1 MFKFLKKKKKGND
14 FLALD
19 IGTEFVKALIV
30 NIPEDKQK
38 PKVLG
43 SGKYPQKLGD
53 MHNGAIMDIT
63 SVIENSKEAI
73 IQAQEMAGHSD
84 PNRIILG
91 MAGELV
97 KGDITT
103 IEYTRD
109 NAEKKIDLNE
119 LEEIIQKVQREAF
132 QKARQK
138 IAQDTGFS
146 EIEIKLVNAA
156 IVAVNIDGYKVT
168 NPIGFQGK
176 NVKITIFNA
185 FSPLVHYGSLQ
196 TISQELGL
204 DLLSIAVEP
213 YAVSRSL
220 VYEDGGDYSAIFI
233 DIGGGTTDIAVVE
246 NGACMGTKMFT
257 LGGRSFTK
265 RLSQILNVSLREAE
279 EIKLSYSDDELDKDS
294 YKKVREALK
303 IDAQVWVSGVELSLS
318 EFDHLDSLPSKIYIC
333 GGGSHLPEIKEVLED
348 TSWQKNLPFIKPPT
362 VKYLLPEAIIS
373 LQDETNSLVDPSDIT
388 PLALANLG
396 IPLAE
401 QEDVLKSVLRKVI
414 KLMQV

>member
-1 MFKFLKKKKKGND
+1 MFKFFKKKSNSKHL
-14 FLALD
+14 LALD
-19 IGTEFVKALIV
+19 IGTEFVKAVILE
-30 NIPEDKQK
+30 IPEESGK
-38 PKVLG
+38 PQIIG
-43 SGKYPQKLGD
+43 FGKYPQKLGD

-73 IQAQEMAGHSD
+73 LQAQDNAGVEPSQ
-84 PNRIILG
+84 IILG

-97 KGDITT
+97 KGDVTT
-103 IEYTRD
+103 VDYKRTKPEQ
-109 NAEKKIDLNE
+109 KIDLDE
-119 LEEIIQKVQREAF
+119 LQEIVQKVQREAF

-138 IAQDTGFS
+138 IAADTGFP
-146 EIEIKLVNAA
+146 EPEIKLVNAA

-168 NPIGFQGK
+168 NPIGFQGE

-185 FSPLVHYGSLQ
+185 FSPLVHFGSLQ
-196 TISQELGL
+196 TISEELGL

-220 VYEDGGDYSAIFI
+220 SYEDGGDYSAIFI
-233 DIGGGTTDIAVVE
+233 DIGGGTTDIAVVQ

-265 RLSQILNVSLREAE
+265 RLSQILNISLKEAE
-279 EIKLSYSDDELDKDS
+279 DIKLAYSDDDLDS
-294 YKKVREALK
+294 ESFQKVREAFK
-303 IDAQVWVSGVELSLS
+303 IDSQVWVSGVELSLS

-348 TSWQKNLPFIKPPT
+348 SQWRKNLPFIKPPK
-362 VKYLLPEAIIS
+362 VSFLVPEYIS
-373 LQDETNSLVDPSDIT
+373 SLEDKTNSLKDPSDIT
-388 PLALANLG
+388 PLALASLG
-396 IPLAE
+396 VPLSK
-401 QEDVLKSVLRKVI
+401 QEDSLRSVLRKVI